1 MLNRRRLLAMGG
13 GVATAGGALL
23 WWGQSAAG
31 AEAGTSAA
39 PVSDPH
45 AHHGGGAATVT
56 AEPTA
61 GTGTPPPYTAFSE
74 RLPVPR
80 VLRPVSSFDDT
91 DVYELPMQHAEAE
104 FFPGRPTPV
113 LTFGGQFIGPTIRAK
128 AGRRVKVRY
137 VNRLDRAAT
146 VHLHGG
152 HVPPGSDGFPM
163 DLLEPGTSRVF
174 DYPNRQQGATLWY
187 HDHTCSREAEHVY
200 RGLAGF
206 YLIEG
211 RDEAALRLPRGAYDV
226 PIMIRDARFDE
237 NGGMIFEPSPLP
249 TTLHVNGR
257 QTPYFPVDARKY
269 RFRVLNATLH
279 RTIELDLGGLDM
291 VQIASDCG
299 LLPEPLRRKKIMIV
313 PGERVEIVVDFS
325 AQAVGSKLVLN
336 DVFGGAVEPV
346 MRFDVTR
353 RAFDSSRVPGR
364 LRELPALP
372 AATVERDVKLSFS
385 PSGEE
390 FAINDKTFD
399 PNRVDTRI
407 VEGTTEIWRVT
418 NTDPAETPFGP
429 VNHTFHMHLVPFRV
443 LDRDGKPP
451 LPGENGLKDT
461 VLVRPGETVRV
472 QATFSGYK
480 GRYLYHCH
488 LQEHSDIGM
497 MAQMEIV

>member
-1 MLNRRRLLAMGG
+1 MLNRRRVLAIG
-13 GVATAGGALL
+13 GVATGGALL
-23 WWGQSAAG
+23 WGARESTT
-31 AEAGTSAA
+31 AEASNAPAA
-39 PVSDPH
+39 SSS
-45 AHHGGGAATVT
+45 AHHEHHSGGAAAAT
-56 AEPTA
+56 AEPTS
-61 GTGTPPPYTAFSE
+61 GTGTPPPFTPFSS
-74 RLPVPR
+74 RLPVPP
-80 VLRPVSSFDDT
+80 VLRPVSTTGDT
-91 DVYELPMQHAEAE
+91 DVYDLPLKHATAE
-104 FFPGRPTPV
+104 FFPGRPAPV
-113 LTFGGQFIGPTIRAK
+113 LTFGGGFIGPTIKAR

-137 VNRLDRAAT
+137 VNQLDRAAT

-163 DLLEPGTSRVF
+163 DLIEPGQSRVF
-174 DYPNRQQGATLWY
+174 DYPNQQQGATLWY
-187 HDHTCSREAEHVY
+187 HDHTCAKEAEHVY

-211 RDEAALRLPRGAYDV
+211 QDEAALGLPRGAYDV

-237 NGGMIFEPSPLP
+237 NGGMIFEPSPMP
-249 TTLHVNGR
+249 TTLHTNGR
-257 QTPYFPVDARKY
+257 LQPYFPVDSRKY

-279 RTIELDLGGLDM
+279 RIIELDLGGLEM
-291 VQIASDCG
+291 LQIASDGG
-299 LLPEPLRRKKIMIV
+299 LLPEPLPRKKIMIV
-313 PGERVEIVVDFS
+313 PGERVEVVVDFS
-325 AQAVGSKLVLN
+325 AQAVGSKLVLK
-336 DVFGGAVEPV
+336 DVYGGADEPV
-346 MRFDVTR
+346 MRFDVVR
-353 RAFDSSRVPGR
+353 RAWDASRVPGR
-364 LRELPALP
+364 LRELPELP
-372 AATVERDVKLSFS
+372 PATVVRDVKLSFS
-385 PSGEE
+385 ASGEE

-399 PNRVDTRI
+399 PARVDTRI

-418 NTDPAETPFGP
+418 NTDPADTPFGP

-472 QATFSGYK
+472 QATFRGYK

>member
-1 MLNRRRLLAMGG
+1 MLNRRRMLAVGG
-13 GVATAGGALL
+13 LAAGGALV
-23 WWGQSAAG
+23 WRARETTS
-31 AEAGTSAA
+31 AEASV
-39 PVSDPH
+39 PSSSVSGHH
-45 AHHGGGAATVT
+45 AHHADGASPSAGA

-61 GTGTPPPYTAFSE
+61 GTGAPPPFRPFSQ

-80 VLRPVSSFDDT
+80 VLRPVSTMGGT
-91 DVYELPMQHAEAE
+91 DVYELPLRHAETE
-104 FFPGRPTPV
+104 FFPGRPAPV
-113 LTFGGQFIGPTIRAK
+113 LTFGGEFIGPTIRAK

-152 HVPPGSDGFPM
+152 HVPPDSDGFPM
-163 DLLEPGTSRVF
+163 DLIEPGQSRVF

-211 RDEAALRLPRGAYDV
+211 EDEAALRLPRGAYDV
-226 PIMIRDARFDE
+226 PLMIRDARFDE
-237 NGGMIFEPSPLP
+237 NGGMIFEPSPMP
-249 TTLHVNGR
+249 TTLHTNGR
-257 QTPYFPVDARKY
+257 LQPYFPVDARKY

-279 RTIELDLGGLDM
+279 RIVELDLGGLEM
-291 VQIASDCG
+291 VQIASDGG
-299 LLPEPLRRKKIMIV
+299 LLPEPLPRKKIMIV

-336 DVFGGAVEPV
+336 DVYDGVSEPV
-346 MRFDVTR
+346 MRFDVVR
-353 RAFDSSRVPGR
+353 RARDSSRVPGR
-364 LRELPALP
+364 LRELPEMP
-372 AATVERDVKLSFS
+372 AATVVRDVKLSFS
-385 PSGEE
+385 ASGEE
-390 FAINDKTFD
+390 FAINDRTFD
-399 PNRVDTRI
+399 PDRVDTRI

-418 NTDPAETPFGP
+418 NTDPADTPFGP
-429 VNHTFHMHLVPFRV
+429 VQHTFHMHLVPFRV
-443 LDRDGKPP
+443 LDRNGGPV